1 MIKTV
6 CVFCGS
12 SAGMLPAYAAAARRM
27 GQLIARRGMG
37 LVYGGGDVGLMGE
50 TAKGALG
57 EKGSV
62 TGVIPTSLV
71 DKEIRQSLITELLV
85 VDNMHL
91 RKAKMADL
99 SDAFVTLPGGL
110 GTLEEFFEVL
120 SWAQLGLHK
129 KPCAILNVEGYYDG
143 LIAFINHAVE
153 HKFVSPA
160 HRQLV
165 LVEKTPEALL
175 DALAAYRPPEVDLW
189 IKRGDI

>member
-1 MIKTV
+1 MKNI

-12 SAGMLPAYAAAARRM
+12 SAGVLPAYAAAARRM
-27 GQLIARRGMG
+27 GQLIAQRGMG

-62 TGVIPTSLV
+62 TGVIPASLV
-71 DKEIRQSLITELLV
+71 DKEIRQNLLTELLI
-85 VDNMHL
+85 VDNMHQ

-129 KPCAILNVEGYYDG
+129 KPCALLNVEGYYNG
-143 LIAFINHAVE
+143 LIDFLNHAVE

-175 DALAAYRPPEVDLW
+175 DAIATFQPPAVDLW

>member
-1 MIKTV
+1 MKNI

-12 SAGMLPAYAAAARRM
+12 GAGTLSAYSVTARRL
-27 GQLIARRGMG
+27 GALIIQRGMG
-37 LVYGGGDVGLMGE
+37 LVYGGADIGLMRE
-50 TAKGALG
+50 VAEGALAENG
-57 EKGSV
+57 CV
-62 TGVIPTSLV
+62 TGIIPSGLV
-71 DKEIRQSLITELLV
+71 EKEIQHRALTELLV
-85 VDNMHL
+85 VDNMHQ

-99 SDAFVTLPGGL
+99 SEAFIALPGGL

-129 KPCAILNVEGYYDG
+129 KPCGLLNVEGYYDG
-143 LIAFINHAVE
+143 LIAFLDHAVE

-165 LVEKTPEALL
+165 LMEKKPEALL
-175 DALAAYRPPEVDLW
+175 DAIAAYRPPAVDLW